1 MQDGGER
8 RRLVS
13 SSPPISSSISHRN
26 HFTLYYSALQVE
38 KPNMI
43 GKMVVVVVKQQ
54 QQWRLLEGSKRQC
67 LGSLQSNLW

>member
-1 MQDGGER
+1 
-8 RRLVS
+8 
-13 SSPPISSSISHRN
+13 
-26 HFTLYYSALQVE
+26 
-38 KPNMI
+38 MI